1 MAYIPDQAEIMLDPI
16 DYSIKA
22 ARGRK
27 RMTDLKIR
35 IEGDSVE
42 ELKKKNE
49 TLLRSVAELQNYI
62 KIISR
67 DFENQKKTAGMEIL
81 KSIFPLLDSMDSGIA
96 SSKETTMLQNLRKIL
111 ISSLTPFGFKE
122 IETVGK
128 NLDLKYHEVVGTV
141 DGESED
147 RIAHEIQKGYT
158 LNGEVIRTA
167 KVIVEKRGEKVE

>member
-67 DFENQKKTAGMEIL
+67 DFKKA
-81 KSIFPLLDSMDSGIA
+81 IFKLHDRDIKGS
-96 SSKETTMLQNLRKIL
+96 SSKI
-111 ISSLTPFGFKE
+111 IY
-122 IETVGK
+122 K
-128 NLDLKYHEVVGTV
+128 NLH
-141 DGESED
+141 
-147 RIAHEIQKGYT
+147 
-158 LNGEVIRTA
+158 
-167 KVIVEKRGEKVE
+167 